1 MTKELQ
7 RIGSAKLR
15 SNKRRKQHFLWNDI
29 PSLGR
34 EAMIATIENEFELI
48 KALKAEN
55 NQEYDKLHFF
65 RWTSRPVY
73 RWTAPNRKGV
83 YQESN
88 PQT

>member
-1 MTKELQ
+1 LSKELQ

-15 SNKRRKQHFLWNDI
+15 RNKRGKQHFLWNDI

-65 RWTSRPVY
+65 KWASRPVY
-73 RWTAPNRKGV
+73 SMDSSKQKSSLSRV
-83 YQESN
+83 
-88 PQT
+88 

>member
-1 MTKELQ
+1 MSKELQ

-15 SNKRRKQHFLWNDI
+15 RNKRGKQHFLWNDI

-65 RWTSRPVY
+65 KWASRPVY
-73 RWTAPNRKGV
+73 SMDSSKQKSSLSRV
-83 YQESN
+83 
-88 PQT
+88 

>member
-1 MTKELQ
+1 MSKELQ

-15 SNKRRKQHFLWNDI
+15 RNKRRKQHFLWNDI

-65 RWTSRPVY
+65 RWTDRPIY
-73 RWTAPNRKGV
+73 SEQLQSEK
-83 YQESN
+83 
-88 PQT
+88 

>member
-1 MTKELQ
+1 MSKELQ
-7 RIGSAKLR
+7 RMGSAKLR
-15 SNKRRKQHFLWNDI
+15 RNKRRKQHFLWNDI

-73 RWTAPNRKGV
+73 SMDSSKQKKCLSGV
-83 YQESN
+83 
-88 PQT
+88 

>member
-1 MTKELQ
+1 MSKELQ

-15 SNKRRKQHFLWNDI
+15 RNKRRKQHFLWNDI

-73 RWTAPNRKGV
+73 SMDSSKQKRCLSRV
-83 YQESN
+83 
-88 PQT
+88 